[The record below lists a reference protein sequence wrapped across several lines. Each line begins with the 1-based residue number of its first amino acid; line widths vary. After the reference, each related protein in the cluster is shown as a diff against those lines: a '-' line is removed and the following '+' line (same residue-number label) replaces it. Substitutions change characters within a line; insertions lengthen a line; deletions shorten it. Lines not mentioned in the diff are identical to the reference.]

1 MVIGKIARGGLAGA
15 ILRWSS
21 GLRFPYIFLLMTVLF
36 VLNLFIPDVVP
47 FADEIIMG
55 LLAALL
61 ASLRKKPGEEKSSGD
76 DSLH

>member
-1 MVIGKIARGGLAGA
+1 MVIDKIARGGLAGA

-21 GLRFPYIFLLMTVLF
+21 SLRFPYIFLLMTVLF

-55 LLAALL
+55 LVAALL
-61 ASLRKKPGEEKSSGD
+61 ASLRKKPGEENSSGSGD
-76 DSLH
+76 